1 MSITASQIQATFEG
15 IASRGSHEIG
25 SCLLSYIK
33 NVHPTTTHLIAFSD
47 SCGGQNGNVYIL
59 SLWLHM
65 VASDD
70 YPFTIIDHKF
80 MTVGHSYL
88 PSDRDF
94 GSVETARRKATH
106 LYVPHDW
113 AELISN
119 ARRQNPF
126 TVTEMTQEDF
136 VSFEPVSKAF
146 INRKKNTLKQKV
158 SWLE

>member
-1 MSITASQIQATFEG
+1 
-15 IASRGSHEIG
+15 
-25 SCLLSYIK
+25 
-33 NVHPTTTHLIAFSD
+33 
-47 SCGGQNGNVYIL
+47 
-59 SLWLHM
+59 
-65 VASDD
+65 
-70 YPFTIIDHKF
+70 

-136 VSFEPVSKAF
+136 VPFEPVSKAF

-158 SWLE
+158 SWLEIKWIRVTKEKPLQFQYRHSLKVVNIPRAVSP